1 VEKPKNLHRK
11 KQLIGYWGI
20 YTLLVKQYFCLNLVM
35 MRPIIQLFGQV
46 LAPIAH
52 RFHQALDDPQ
62 STQISVQH
70 DICDRLIK
78 SEYGKALGIGSVTD
92 WQQIPIVDYD
102 TLAPWIGNPQNRK
115 SQQIGLTPETI
126 LFYEKTSGSSGAVKW
141 IPYTQS
147 LRRSF
152 NQMFCVWAHDL
163 INNGPE
169 FSTGKIY
176 ACISPQLTTNHS
188 QSLQDDLDYLD
199 GWLRWFLRP
208 WLVMPKEL
216 NRLRN
221 PEEFKHQLALALL
234 QAQKLETISIWSPS
248 FLQVHLK
255 YIQENQELLHT
266 EIQGRISRDRLQLLK
281 QNHIPWRQLWPD
293 LKLISCWDSANA
305 ADQAKGLRLE
315 FPGVLIQGKGLLATE
330 APMTIPL
337 IAAQGYVPVLD
348 EVFFEFED
356 DKSCVYKLHELS
368 IGKEYTIILSQKGG
382 LYRYRIGDRVRVTHF
397 YRQTPCLEFIGRD
410 QTISDL
416 VGEKLQATFVHNA
429 LNSLNLQGTN
439 FKSLVPIAN
448 PTHYVLLLD
457 AATETPE
464 IIAQKLDEALSQS
477 HHYYRARSLGQLAP
491 PEVLI
496 SPQIP
501 EILALHRAHSGSIWG
516 GIKHPILASSPMSM
530 EILQKIKLGTSDD

>member
-1 VEKPKNLHRK
+1 M
-11 KQLIGYWGI
+11 I
-20 YTLLVKQYFCLNLVM
+20 
-35 MRPIIQLFGQV
+35 RPIIQLFGQI
-46 LAPIAH
+46 LAAGAR
-52 RFHQALDDPQ
+52 RFHQALDDPELMQ
-62 STQISVQH
+62 TSVQRE
-70 DICDRLIK
+70 ICDRLIA
-78 SEYGKALGIGSVTD
+78 SEYGKALGIRSLAD
-92 WQQIPIVDYD
+92 WQRVPIVDYD
-102 TLAPWIGNPQNRK
+102 ALEPWIGHPQHYK
-115 SQQIGLTPETI
+115 GQQIPLTPEPI

-163 INNGPE
+163 IANGPK
-169 FSTGKIY
+169 FSTGKLY
-176 ACISPQLTTNHS
+176 ACISPQLNPTDS

-208 WLVMPKEL
+208 WLVMPKGL
-216 NRLRN
+216 NRLNN
-221 PEEFKHQLALALL
+221 PQLFKHQLALALLQAEFKHQLALALL
-234 QAQKLETISIWSPS
+234 QAEKLEIISVWSPS

-255 YIQENQELLHT
+255 YIQENQELLQA
-266 EIQGRISRDRLQLLK
+266 ELQGRISSDSLQLLGEDR
-281 QNHIPWRQLWPD
+281 IPWTQLWPS

-305 ADQAKGLRLE
+305 ADQAKGLRLQ

-356 DKSCVYKLHELS
+356 DAASLYRLHELS

-397 YRQTPCLEFIGRD
+397 YRNTPCLEFLGRH
-410 QTISDL
+410 QAISDL
-416 VGEKLQATFVHNA
+416 VGEKLQETFVHNA
-429 LNSLNLQGTN
+429 LNCINLQGSQ
-439 FKSLVPIAN
+439 FKSLVPVAN
-448 PTHYVLLLD
+448 PPHYLLLLD

-464 IIAQKLDEALSQS
+464 ILAQQLDDALSQS

-491 PEVLI
+491 PQVLI
-496 SPQIP
+496 SHQIP
-501 EILALHRAHSGSIWG
+501 EILALHRVHTGSIWG
-516 GIKHPILASSPMSM
+516 GIKHQILATSPISAD
-530 EILQKIKLGTSDD
+530 ILQQLKLEISHG